1 MPTPAQSPYS
11 YIGVVK
17 VNGTEVVGL
26 TKDLLELRV
35 HRSIGAA
42 SWAELVIVDEWFTWA
57 DGTKFDIGKPI
68 QIELK
73 RQSAVTQ
80 VFDGE
85 ITVVGLEQRASD
97 RHVFVVEAYDKSHRM
112 GHATRIKSYL
122 KQSWSD
128 VLSSMV
134 GAYGLSAE
142 AGSDLG
148 AVTHEY
154 LLQQESDLALVQR
167 IALRTGSEWFVDDG
181 KLYVRP
187 RPRLGQAAATVAF
200 GSDLVRFRARY
211 SGSEHVGKV
220 EVRSWD
226 PARKQAIVATDT
238 SQITDPQ
245 GGSASGQSPA
255 WRSAATAMNPAT
267 ATLTASTLGASS
279 ATEAA
284 QVAKGLARRQTVNEL
299 VVHGETFMRPELKI
313 ATVLEVTG
321 VGTKFAGDYYL
332 TTVEH
337 RLSRDSQ
344 TTRFTAG
351 PVEATELVDLVG
363 GNDPTIGRFTR
374 TGLVIGIVTNNNDD
388 EHKGMVRVKFPA
400 LGDSDESAWA
410 RIVSVGAGD
419 GRGFQ
424 VVPEVNDEVLVGFEH
439 GDPLRPFVL
448 GGLWNPTVTTPVAHA
463 DVFDGGKV
471 KQWQIKSRTGH
482 TFTFLDEQASDDR
495 TIKLLH
501 ADQATM
507 LEMKGASVKLVSN
520 AKPIELSDGSGK
532 GIVKIDGQGNVTIKG
547 ESVKIE
553 GGSSGVTIESK
564 GRLDL
569 KGTTGAK
576 LDGGP
581 NLEAVASG
589 AVKVQSSGQL
599 ALRGSITMIN

>member
-1 MPTPAQSPYS
+1 MSPAAQSAYS

-17 VNGTEVVGL
+17 VAGAEVEGL
-26 TKDLLELRV
+26 AKDLLEIRV

-57 DGTKFDIGKPI
+57 DSAKFDIGKAI

-73 RQSAVTQ
+73 AQASPVL

-97 RHVFVVEAYDKSHRM
+97 RHVFVVEAYDKAHRM
-112 GHATRIKSYL
+112 GHATRIKTYL
-122 KQSWSD
+122 QQSWAD
-128 VLSSMV
+128 VLQAMT
-134 GAYGLSAE
+134 GPYGLSAE

-148 AVTHEY
+148 TVTHEY

-167 IALRTGSEWFVDDG
+167 IALRTGSEWFVDAG
-181 KLYVRP
+181 KLHVRP
-187 RPRLGQAAATVAF
+187 RPELGTAAATVTF
-200 GSDLVRFRARY
+200 GEDVLRFRARY

-220 EVRSWD
+220 EVRGWD
-226 PARKQAIVATDT
+226 PMRKQAIVATDT
-238 SQITDPQ
+238 SQISNPQ
-245 GGSASGQSPA
+245 GASATGQSRSWRTSAS
-255 WRSAATAMNPAT
+255 AMNPAS
-267 ATLTASTLGASS
+267 ATLTASTVGVGS
-279 ATEAA
+279 ADEAA
-284 QVAKGLARRQTVNEL
+284 QVAKGLARRQTINEL
-299 VVHGETFMRPELKI
+299 VVQGETFMRPDIKI
-313 ATVLEVTG
+313 ATVLEVKG
-321 VGTKFAGDYYL
+321 VGTKFAGNYYL

-337 RLSRDSQ
+337 RLTRDSQ

-363 GNDPTIGRFTR
+363 GSEPTIGRFSR
-374 TGLVIGIVTNNNDD
+374 TGLVIGLVTNNNDD
-388 EHKGMVRVKFPA
+388 QHKGMVRVKFPA
-400 LGDSDESAWA
+400 LGDADESAWA

-419 GRGFQ
+419 ARGFQ
-424 VVPEVNDEVLVGFEH
+424 VVPAVNDEVLVGFEH

-463 DVFDGGKV
+463 DVFEGNNV

-482 TFTFLDEQASDDR
+482 TLTFLDESAADDR
-495 TIKLLH
+495 TIKLLN

-507 LEMKGASVKLVSN
+507 LEMKGSAVKLVSN
-520 AKPIELSDGSGK
+520 RKPIELSDGSGK
-532 GIVKIDGQGNVTIKG
+532 GSVTIDGQGNVTIKG

-553 GGSSGVTIESK
+553 GGPSGITIESRA
-564 GRLDL
+564 RLDL

-576 LDGGP
+576 IDGGP

-589 AVKVQSSGQL
+589 MAKVQSSGQL
-599 ALRGSITMIN
+599 TLKGSITMIN